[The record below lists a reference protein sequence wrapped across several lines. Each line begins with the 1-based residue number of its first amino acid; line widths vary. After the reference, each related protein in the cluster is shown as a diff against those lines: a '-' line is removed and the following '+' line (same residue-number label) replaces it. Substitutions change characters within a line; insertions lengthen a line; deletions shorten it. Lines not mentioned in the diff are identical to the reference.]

1 MRRALPLVL
10 AALMAVP
17 ATPASA
23 DGIYFTESFGGAN
36 IKDELGER
44 IDSAFKLR
52 VSVGVR
58 RRRWAVELWGGGY
71 LAEQQGPGS
80 LGKPGCAGCEGRDY
94 YAYSTASLGAYGLD
108 LKYIETLSRHFEVYL
123 RGGPSAA
130 IVDGAG
136 LDGYAG
142 RGLGFG
148 AGAQLKGKVRALGFL
163 WWPLFFTGVG
173 PKVTASLWADAGYDF
188 YRLHRGGKLEA
199 VPAIDAKVTSMSI
212 GFAVGSDF

>member
-1 MRRALPLVL
+1 MRRALLLVL
-10 AALMAVP
+10 AAVMAVP

-44 IDSAFKLR
+44 IDSAVKFR

-71 LAEQQGPGS
+71 LAEKQV
-80 LGKPGCAGCEGRDY
+80 PGCELCDRPDY
-94 YAYSTASLGAYGLD
+94 YTYETAGLGAYGLD
-108 LKYIETLSRHFEVYL
+108 LKYIEPLSRHFEVYL

-130 IVDGAG
+130 VVDGAG

-199 VPAIDAKVTSMSI
+199 VPAIDAKVTSMTI